1 MAPTGSFMA
10 QNGSLMAFLLFIAS
24 IMAHNGFYRNTST
37 PMQVL
42 LNTDIIFR
50 NVIFLFFVFMTPFWL
65 TMAMS
70 WISLEYFLLLMG
82 NSSFL
87 LWLTNKA

>member
-1 MAPTGSFMA
+1 MACGMFLWFSRYYGFYYGFKFMAPTGSFMA

-42 LNTDIIFR
+42 LNTDM
-50 NVIFLFFVFMTPFWL
+50 VSFFVM
-65 TMAMS
+65 
-70 WISLEYFLLLMG
+70 
-82 NSSFL
+82 
-87 LWLTNKA
+87 